1 MDDLVYDPIG
11 LELIAEMTPASF
23 REWNI
28 QMLGGR
34 LEGLPQSVI
43 DGVND
48 PEAQLAPLLAKMLPG
63 DQLWRC
69 RKWREP
75 LIGHEG
81 IALVRQMRPIIYIR
95 MWNY

>member
-48 PEAQLAPLLAKMLPG
+48 PEAQLAPLLAELLPG

-95 MWNY
+95 IRNY

>member
-11 LELIAEMTPASF
+11 LELIAEMTPASI

-34 LEGLPQSVI
+34 LEGLPQGVI

-48 PEAQLAPLLAKMLPG
+48 PEAQLTPLLAKMLPG

-69 RKWREP
+69 RRRREP

-81 IALVRQMRPIIYIR
+81 IALVRKMRPIIYFRI
-95 MWNY
+95 WNY